1 MNSIYL
7 VLPGSIRSKKNSK
20 IISTRGK
27 FPRAFPSKAYK
38 RWEVDARGEIL
49 RFKAQF
55 GYRTDLLTKL
65 NIHIKAL
72 FYYSGPEP
80 DLSGCCE
87 SVGDCLQSMV
97 YENDKQIYSWDGS
110 RKIRV
115 PVGQE
120 RTEVWITEFKE

>member
-7 VLPGSIRSKKNSK
+7 CLPGSIRSKKNSK

-38 RWEVDARGEIL
+38 KWEDNARAEVLIY
-49 RFKAQF
+49 KSHF
-55 GYRTDLLTKL
+55 GYRPDLVTKL
-65 NIHIKAL
+65 NVHIKAV

-80 DLSGCCE
+80 DLSGCLE
-87 SVGDCLQSMV
+87 SIGDCLQSLL